1 MSGLNFAGEFS
12 LKRNEIVDISRNVI
26 DIKKMTQSIE
36 IFENIMSPSL
46 TGNITLLDIDNIME
60 NAPILGQ
67 EYMSLKIETP
77 TLEEEAFDFSENVF
91 AVYKI
96 VNKEK
101 YLMKHKF
108 SLILLF
114 SRTIKK

>member
-12 LKRNEIVDISRNVI
+12 LKEMKLLTSAGAVI

-36 IFENIMSPSL
+36 IFESLTSPSL
-46 TGNITLLDIDNIME
+46 TGNITLLDIDNVME

-77 TLEEEAFDFSENVF
+77 HTRRGS
-91 AVYKI
+91 I
-96 VNKEK
+96 
-101 YLMKHKF
+101 
-108 SLILLF
+108 
-114 SRTIKK
+114 

>member
-1 MSGLNFAGEFS
+1 
-12 LKRNEIVDISRNVI
+12 
-26 DIKKMTQSIE
+26 
-36 IFENIMSPSL
+36 
-46 TGNITLLDIDNIME
+46 ME

-77 TLEEEAFDFSENVF
+77 TLEEEDTFDFSENVF

-96 VNKEK
+96 VNKENASNETQI
-101 YLMKHKF
+101 F
-108 SLILLF
+108 TSILLF

>member
-12 LKRNEIVDISRNVI
+12 LKEMKLLTSAGNII

-96 VNKEK
+96 VNKE
-101 YLMKHKF
+101 
-108 SLILLF
+108 
-114 SRTIKK
+114 